1 MLGSRWLP
9 ESSLPSPGMK
19 GDREIR
25 EGEGGWREEK
35 QRLTTEADG
44 KREKSFMYPIK
55 ALLRLLNKPV
65 TQEKNKQILLGF
77 I

>member
-1 MLGSRWLP
+1 MDRGDRGIICCPRSRINKQKEGNKAGEDLLGSRWLP

-35 QRLTTEADG
+35 
-44 KREKSFMYPIK
+44 
-55 ALLRLLNKPV
+55 
-65 TQEKNKQILLGF
+65 
-77 I
+77 